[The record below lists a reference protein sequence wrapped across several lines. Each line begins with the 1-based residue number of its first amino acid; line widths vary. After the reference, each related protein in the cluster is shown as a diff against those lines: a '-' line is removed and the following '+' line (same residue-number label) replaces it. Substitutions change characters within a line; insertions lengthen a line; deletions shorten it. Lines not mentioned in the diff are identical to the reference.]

1 MGAVDPWAHGP
12 MGLDRFKIEPG
23 SIQDRSRVCEHQS
36 REIAQHQSR
45 EIAVGGP
52 PNTAITYPMLQL
64 VRGRRPPYMSDVAV
78 DWRPANLQCI
88 NNVKLQL
95 VGGRRPPFY
104 IMSDAAGGGRLNA
117 LLQHPIPHLVGG
129 RRPPLHI
136 LCRSLGGRGPL

>member
-64 VRGRRPPYMSDVAV
+64 VRGRRPPYMSGAAV
-78 DWRPANLQCI
+78 DWRPASLQY
-88 NNVKLQL
+88 
-95 VGGRRPPFY
+95 GRMPLLH
-104 IMSDAAGGGRLNA
+104 IMSDAAGGGRLNV
-117 LLQHPIPHLVGG
+117 LLPHPIPQLVGG
-129 RRPPLHI
+129 PKAALTY
-136 LCRSLGGRGPL
+136 LMLQSVGGQVLL